1 MYVYVLT
8 YVHIQYYYEVKN
20 GTGYLEPGDQGQPDL
35 SDNATRQSSTKS
47 PVSNKITELE
57 VLYPQQTEVL

>member
-35 SDNATRQSSTKS
+35 SDNATR
-47 PVSNKITELE
+47 
-57 VLYPQQTEVL
+57 